1 MNDATRI
8 STPPATDADLVALKV
23 RRERA
28 RVFNERMQASALTSP
43 LGTVLVAWIL
53 WEVAGLAR
61 AAIWLGLI
69 NVLELA
75 IIGIAYRCRRALAGN
90 EDERPWTRWMM
101 LVLAFAGL
109 VWGASILNFVDDRN
123 FVLYL
128 FNLTILACVAIIGIV
143 LMSPFRINLILFS
156 IGTLLVPLLHLA
168 FVPNVMTTPIAIGL
182 SIVLLLTIQYGSVAE
197 KQLVEGIQ
205 SAVRNEQLVAELARR
220 SAELEASKM
229 ELNRAQSVGKVGS
242 WMYDIAGDAVRFS
255 AEACRAYGVPEGT
268 RGNHMD
274 MLSRVLEDDRS
285 AVEAAWRL
293 ALGKGEFDHEHRILC
308 GEQVR
313 WVREK
318 AEFEFGPDGAP
329 LVALGTTQD
338 VTERKQVEN
347 EVLATR
353 NQLKATLDA
362 TPDLMFEVD
371 LEGRYHDFHSR
382 QTDLLAAPVEELLG
396 RTVRDVLPP
405 DAAETCLQAL
415 HEANETGQSRGHQF
429 ELPLPQ
435 GKCWFELSVARKSI
449 VAGQSVHFVVLSRD
463 ITERKLA
470 DLARLE
476 SESRF
481 RTIIDAT
488 PVPIALNDAEGNITY
503 LNQAFQQT
511 LGYGMADI
519 PTLAEWWPRAYP
531 DTKYRQSIVDLWTQ
545 HAEAAVRGNTA
556 FAPIE
561 AKVCCKNGELPTFM
575 ISSTDLHDGTHL
587 VVLYDIT
594 ERKRVEQQLQ
604 DQQVHLEEQV
614 RLRTRE
620 LEIAKQ
626 SADTANQAKSDFLAN
641 MSHEIRTPMN
651 GILGMANILRREG
664 ITAKQAER
672 LDTIDASAHYLLSV
686 INDILDI
693 SKIEAGKFELDE
705 TPVAVGA
712 LLENVASI
720 LAERARARN
729 IRLHVE
735 CEELP
740 PDLVGD
746 ATRLQQ
752 AVLNYATNAV
762 KFTENGTVTLRA
774 KKLEETPTEV
784 TLHFEVEDTGIGIPA
799 ETLPRL
805 FRAFEQADN
814 STTRKYGGTGLG
826 LAITRR
832 LAELMGG
839 EAAVSS
845 QPGLGSRFWFTVV
858 LSKVSATSAIPAA
871 TPVIDAEAVI
881 RRDFGGCRILIVD
894 DEPVNREVAEMLLQ
908 DAGLVTET
916 ADDGTQAVA
925 MARGTDYAAI
935 LMDMQ
940 MPQLNGLDATR
951 QIRAIAG
958 RGNTPIIAMTAN
970 AFAEDKARCTE
981 AGMNDFLIKP
991 YAPDVLFA
999 TLLRSFNRNRAHQ
1012 DSPVAA
1018 APGGAMHPG

>member
-1 MNDATRI
+1 MTDATRI
-8 STPPATDADLVALKV
+8 PMPQDSDTDLVSRKV

-69 NVLELA
+69 NLFELL
-75 IIGIAYRCRRALAGN
+75 IIGIAYRCRRALASD
-90 EDERPWTRWMM
+90 EDERPWTRRMM
-101 LVLAFAGL
+101 LVLALAGL
-109 VWGASILNFVDDRN
+109 IWGASIWNFADERN

-143 LMSPFRINLILFS
+143 LMSPFRINLVLFS
-156 IGTLLVPLLHLA
+156 SGTLLMPMLHLA
-168 FVPNVMTTPIAIGL
+168 FVPNPMATPIAIGL
-182 SIVLLLTIQYGSVAE
+182 SIVLVLTIQYGSVAE

-220 SAELEASKM
+220 SAELEASRM

-242 WMYDIAGDAVRFS
+242 WIYDIAGDNLRFS
-255 AEACRAYGVPEGT
+255 AEACRTYGVPEGT
-268 RGNHMD
+268 RCDHAN
-274 MLSRVLEDDRS
+274 MLSRVLEDDRR
-285 AVEAAWRL
+285 AVEAAWQL
-293 ALGKGEFDHEHRILC
+293 SLGTGEFDHEHRIVC

-353 NQLKATLDA
+353 NQLQATLDA
-362 TPDLMFEVD
+362 IPDLMFEVD

-382 QTDLLAAPVEELLG
+382 RTDLLAAPAEQLLG
-396 RTVRDVLPP
+396 RTVSDMLPRQ
-405 DAAETCLQAL
+405 AAETCLQAL
-415 HEANETGQSRGHQF
+415 HEANETGQSRGRQF

-435 GKCWFELSVARKSI
+435 GKRWFELSVARKSI
-449 VAGQSVHFVVLSRD
+449 VAGQDVHFVVLSRD

-488 PVPIALNDAEGNITY
+488 PVPIALNDVQGNITY
-503 LNQAFQQT
+503 LNQAFQRT
-511 LGYGMADI
+511 LGYGMRDI
-519 PTLAEWWPRAYP
+519 PSLADWWPRAYP
-531 DTKYRQSIVDLWTQ
+531 DKDYRESVVALWTQ
-545 HAEAAVRGNTA
+545 HAEAAIRGNAA
-556 FAPIE
+556 FVPIE
-561 AKVCCKNGELPTFM
+561 AKVCCKDGEWRNFM

-594 ERKRVEQQLQ
+594 ERKQVERQLQ

-626 SADTANQAKSDFLAN
+626 SADSANQAKSAFLAN

-672 LDTIDASAHYLLSV
+672 LDTIDTSAHYLLGV

-705 TPVAVGA
+705 APVAVGA
-712 LLENVASI
+712 LLENVASL

-729 IRLHVE
+729 IHLHME
-735 CEELP
+735 CEALP
-740 PDLVGD
+740 PDLIGD

-752 AVLNYATNAV
+752 AILNYATNAV

-774 KKLEETPTEV
+774 RMLEETPLSV

-839 EAAVSS
+839 EAGVSS

-858 LSKVSATSAIPAA
+858 LSKAPATSAIPAA

-881 RRDFGGCRILIVD
+881 RRDFGGCRILVVD
-894 DEPVNREVAEMLLQ
+894 DEPINREVAEMLLQ
-908 DAGLVTET
+908 DAGLVTDT

-925 MARGTDYAAI
+925 MARGTDYAVI

-940 MPQLNGLDATR
+940 MPRLNGLDATR
-951 QIRAIAG
+951 QIRTIAG
-958 RGNTPIIAMTAN
+958 RGNTPIVAMTAN
-970 AFAEDKARCTE
+970 AFAEDKTRCTE

-991 YAPDVLFA
+991 YAPGVLFA
-999 TLLRSFNRNRAHQ
+999 TLLRALNRPRESQESA
-1012 DSPVAA
+1012 VAV
-1018 APGGAMHPG
+1018 APGGTMHPG

>member
-1 MNDATRI
+1 MTDARPI
-8 STPPATDADLVALKV
+8 QTPSETDADLVARKV

-28 RVFNERMQASALTSP
+28 RVFHERMLASALTSP

-53 WEVAGLAR
+53 WEVAGFAR

-69 NVLELA
+69 NLLELL
-75 IIGIAYRCRRALAGN
+75 IIIIAYRSRRALASD

-101 LVLAFAGL
+101 LVLALAGL
-109 VWGASILNFVDDRN
+109 VWGASIWNFADDRN

-128 FNLTILACVAIIGIV
+128 FNLTVLACVAIIGIV
-143 LMSPFRINLILFS
+143 LMSPFRINLVLFS
-156 IGTLLVPLLHLA
+156 SGTLLVPLLHLA
-168 FVPNVMTTPIAIGL
+168 FVPNPMTTPIAIGL
-182 SIVLLLTIQYGSVAE
+182 LIVLLLTIQYGSVAE
-197 KQLVEGIQ
+197 KQLVDGIE
-205 SAVRNEQLVAELARR
+205 SSVRNEQLVAELARR
-220 SAELEASKM
+220 SVELEASKM

-242 WMYDIAGDAVRFS
+242 WMYDIAGDVMRFS
-255 AEACRAYGVPEGT
+255 AEACRAYGLPEET
-268 RGNHMD
+268 RGNHRE

-293 ALGKGEFDHEHRILC
+293 ALGTGEFDHEHRIVC

-318 AEFEFGPDGAP
+318 AEFEFGPDGTP

-338 VTERKQVEN
+338 ITERKAVET

-353 NQLKATLDA
+353 NQLQATLDA
-362 TPDLMFEVD
+362 VPDLMFEVD

-382 QTDLLAAPVEELLG
+382 QTELLAAPAEELLG

-415 HEANETGQSRGHQF
+415 HEANETGQSRGRQF
-429 ELPLPQ
+429 ELSLPQ
-435 GKCWFELSVARKSI
+435 GRRWFELSVARKSI
-449 VAGQSVHFVVLSRD
+449 VAGQNVHFVVLSRD

-470 DLARLE
+470 ELARLE

-488 PVPIALNDAEGNITY
+488 PVPIALNDGEGNITY
-503 LNQAFQQT
+503 LNRAFQQT
-511 LGYGMADI
+511 LGYDMADI
-519 PTLAEWWPRAYP
+519 PTLADWWPRAYP
-531 DTKYRQSIVDLWTQ
+531 DKIYRESVVALWMQ
-545 HAEAAVRGNTA
+545 HAEAAVRGNAA
-556 FAPIE
+556 FVPIE
-561 AKVCCKNGELPTFM
+561 AKVCCKNGDLRTFM
-575 ISSTDLHDGTHL
+575 VSSTDLHDGTHL

-594 ERKRVEQQLQ
+594 ERKQVERQLQ

-626 SADTANQAKSDFLAN
+626 SADAANHAKSDFLAN

-672 LDTIDASAHYLLSV
+672 LDTIDSSAHYLLGV

-705 TPVAVGA
+705 APVAVGA

-729 IRLHVE
+729 IRLHME
-735 CEELP
+735 CEALP

-752 AVLNYATNAV
+752 AVLNYATNAI

-774 KKLEETPTEV
+774 RKLDETSTSV

-839 EAAVSS
+839 EAGVSS

-858 LSKVSATSAIPAA
+858 LSKVSATSALPAA

-881 RRDFGGCRILIVD
+881 RRDFGGCRILVVD
-894 DEPVNREVAEMLLQ
+894 DEPINREVAEMLLQ
-908 DAGLVTET
+908 DAGLVTDT
-916 ADDGTQAVA
+916 ADDGTQAVSK
-925 MARGTDYAAI
+925 ARATDYAII

-940 MPQLNGLDATR
+940 MPRLNGLDATR
-951 QIRAIAG
+951 QIRALAG
-958 RGNTPIIAMTAN
+958 RGDTPIIAMTAN
-970 AFAEDKARCTE
+970 AFAADKARCIE

-999 TLLRSFNRNRAHQ
+999 TLLRSLTRTRGHQ
-1012 DSPVAA
+1012 ESTLVA
-1018 APGGAMHPG
+1018 APGETRLPV